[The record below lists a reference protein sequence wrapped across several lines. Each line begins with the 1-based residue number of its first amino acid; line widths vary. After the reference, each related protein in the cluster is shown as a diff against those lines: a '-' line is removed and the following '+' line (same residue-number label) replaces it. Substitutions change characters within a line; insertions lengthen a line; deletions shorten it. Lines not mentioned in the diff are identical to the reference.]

1 MLRRS
6 IFGTL
11 NAGRLL
17 RLPTRYNIKTAGV
30 LGQTRTYA
38 HKLEA
43 DESVS
48 ESEWKGQLY
57 SWKSIC
63 LCTIPLIA
71 FGLGTWQ
78 IQRLK
83 WKMALLDDVNDRMHR
98 RPVALP
104 LRVTA
109 EEINRNEYRRVIVY
123 GVYDHANEM
132 LVGPRSYESEPG
144 FVVVTPLVREDGSRV
159 LVNRGWIK
167 RELQDPKLRPESQIT
182 EPVTVVAFV
191 RCSPGKNSF
200 MPESDPDSNHWFNLD
215 LELMAKHTGSQE
227 VLLEVIQP
235 ESAAA
240 VILDARNGIPLG
252 APSLVDIKNNHLQYT
267 LTWYAMSAI
276 TGTMLYIS
284 LRKPRSA
291 IAQIKRLRSRAGR
304 DL

>member
-17 RLPTRYNIKTAGV
+17 RLPTRYNAKTAGV

-104 LRVTA
+104 LR
-109 EEINRNEYRRVIVY
+109 
-123 GVYDHANEM
+123 
-132 LVGPRSYESEPG
+132 
-144 FVVVTPLVREDGSRV
+144 
-159 LVNRGWIK
+159 
-167 RELQDPKLRPESQIT
+167 
-182 EPVTVVAFV
+182 
-191 RCSPGKNSF
+191 
-200 MPESDPDSNHWFNLD
+200 
-215 LELMAKHTGSQE
+215 
-227 VLLEVIQP
+227 
-235 ESAAA
+235 
-240 VILDARNGIPLG
+240 
-252 APSLVDIKNNHLQYT
+252 
-267 LTWYAMSAI
+267 
-276 TGTMLYIS
+276 
-284 LRKPRSA
+284 
-291 IAQIKRLRSRAGR
+291 
-304 DL
+304 

>member
-17 RLPTRYNIKTAGV
+17 RLPTRYNAKTAGV
-30 LGQTRTYA
+30 LGQIRTYA

-182 EPVTVVAFV
+182 EPVTVIAFV

-200 MPESDPDSNHWFNLD
+200 MPESDPESNHWFNLD

-240 VILDARNGIPLG
+240 AILDARNGIPLG

-291 IAQIKRLRSRAGR
+291 IAQIKRLRSKAGR